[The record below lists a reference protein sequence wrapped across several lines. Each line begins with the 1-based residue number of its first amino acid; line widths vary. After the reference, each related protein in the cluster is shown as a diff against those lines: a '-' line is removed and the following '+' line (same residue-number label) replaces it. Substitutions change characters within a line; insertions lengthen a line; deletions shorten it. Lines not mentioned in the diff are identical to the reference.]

1 MSPRGEEEEAGA
13 TRSCYGGGK
22 ITSGQ
27 HVYEATME
35 IARKERTVGKVSDM
49 D

>member
-1 MSPRGEEEEAGA
+1 MVGE
-13 TRSCYGGGK
+13 K

-35 IARKERTVGKVSDM
+35 IARKERTVGKGFDT